1 MKSNLVLQVK
11 KLYFSYGNIEI
22 LKNININLEKGKV
35 LGIIGK
41 SGCGKS
47 TLLKIIAGFNK
58 PKSGEVLI
66 LGVKHNKPTK
76 NVIYLNQD
84 FNQLFPWLTVE
95 KNVSFPSSKKSKEE
109 ILKFLKYVE
118 LEDKINS
125 YPCEL
130 SGGQKQRVALARAL
144 IINPDILL
152 MDEPFNSLDV
162 TTRLK
167 LQKTTKNILK
177 ETNTTALFVTHD
189 IKEALFM
196 SDHLL
201 VFGKNKIIYYDK
213 PQNLDK
219 AFISDLI

>member
-1 MKSNLVLQVK
+1 MKNSTVLQVK
-11 KLYFSYGNIEI
+11 KLYFSYGDVEI

-47 TLLKIIAGFNK
+47 TLLKIIAGFYK
-58 PKSGEVLI
+58 PKSGDVLI
-66 LGVKHNKPTK
+66 LGVKHIKPTK

-84 FNQLFPWLTVE
+84 YNQLFPWLTVE
-95 KNVSFPSSKKSKEE
+95 KNVAFSSNKKDKNN
-109 ILKFLKYVE
+109 ILKFLRYVE
-118 LEDKINS
+118 LEDKINF

-130 SGGQKQRVALARAL
+130 SGGQKQRVVLARAL

-162 TTRLK
+162 TTRLN
-167 LQKTTKNILK
+167 LQKTTKKMIE
-177 ETNTTALFVTHD
+177 ETNTTVLFVTHD

-201 VFGKNKIIYYDK
+201 VFGKNKVTYYDK

-219 AFISDLI
+219 SFVSNLI